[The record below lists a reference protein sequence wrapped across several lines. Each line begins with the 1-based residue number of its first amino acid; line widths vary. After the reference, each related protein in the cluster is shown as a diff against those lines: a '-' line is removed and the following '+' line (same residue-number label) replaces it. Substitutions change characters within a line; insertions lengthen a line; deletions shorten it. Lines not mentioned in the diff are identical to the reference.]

1 MKTIMEE
8 MNNAGYKNSLNK
20 QLEKSYNEE
29 LKDNDFKEF
38 VSKIKAKDEVLMKYT
53 SSLKESFCEYKH
65 CMNCKNLLDC
75 KNKIE
80 GYAYLPK
87 KTKESLEF
95 NYKACKYKEKLN
107 KETKYLNNVYM
118 LDMPDF
124 IKDARFKE
132 IYTNGKKRV
141 KTINYVTSFASEY
154 PAVNKKGLFLNGNF
168 GAGKTYL
175 IMALLNEL
183 ALKGHKSAVVFWPEF
198 LRNLKSSFGTDY
210 EEKFEK
216 IKKSPLLLI
225 DDIGAEN
232 LTAWSRDEVL
242 CPIIQYR
249 MEQSLI
255 TFFTSNFD
263 LEGLEEHLSMTGTN
277 ADKIKAKRIIE
288 RINQMTDKIEMI
300 SENLR
305 K

>member
-8 MNNAGYKNSLNK
+8 MKDAGYKNSLNK
-20 QLEKSYNEE
+20 ELEKNYNEE
-29 LKDNDFKEF
+29 LKDNNFKEF
-38 VSKIKAKDEVLMKYT
+38 VSKIKTKDEILMKYT
-53 SSLKESFCEYKH
+53 SSLKESFCEYNH
-65 CMNCKNLLDC
+65 CMNCKSILEC

-87 KTKESLEF
+87 KINDSLEF

-124 IKDARFKE
+124 IKEARFKN
-132 IYTNGKKRV
+132 IYTKDQNRFEAFNYI
-141 KTINYVTSFASEY
+141 INFEKEY
-154 PAVNKKGLFLNGNF
+154 PNREKGLFLSGNF
-168 GAGKTYL
+168 GSGKTYFIASL
-175 IMALLNEL
+175 FNEL
-183 ALKGHKSAVVFWPEF
+183 ALKERKSAIIFWPEF

-216 IKKSPLLLI
+216 IRKSPLLLI

-242 CPIIQYR
+242 CPIMQYR
-249 MEQSLI
+249 MEEKLP
-255 TFFTSNFD
+255 TFFTSNFNID
-263 LEGLEEHLSMTGTN
+263 ELEEHLSMTGTT
-277 ADKIKAKRIIE
+277 ADKVKAKRIIE
-288 RINQMTDKIEMI
+288 RINQMTDKIEMK
-300 SENLR
+300 SKNLR

>member
-8 MNNAGYKNSLNK
+8 MKDAGYKNSLNK
-20 QLEKSYNEE
+20 ELEKNYNEE
-29 LKDNDFKEF
+29 LKDNNFKEF
-38 VSKIKAKDEVLMKYT
+38 VSKIKTKDEILMKYT
-53 SSLKESFCEYKH
+53 SSLKESFCEYNH
-65 CMNCKNLLDC
+65 CMNCKSILEC

-87 KTKESLEF
+87 KINDSLEF

-124 IKDARFKE
+124 IKEARFKN
-132 IYTNGKKRV
+132 IYTKDQNRFEAFNYI
-141 KTINYVTSFASEY
+141 INFEKEY
-154 PAVNKKGLFLNGNF
+154 PNREKGLFLSGNF
-168 GAGKTYL
+168 GSGKTYFIASL
-175 IMALLNEL
+175 FNEL
-183 ALKGHKSAVVFWPEF
+183 ALKERKSAIIFWPEF

-242 CPIIQYR
+242 CPIMQYR
-249 MEQSLI
+249 MEEKLP
-255 TFFTSNFD
+255 TFFTSNFNID
-263 LEGLEEHLSMTGTN
+263 ELEEHLSMTGTT
-277 ADKIKAKRIIE
+277 ADKVKAKRIIE
-288 RINQMTDKIEMI
+288 RINQMTDKIEMK
-300 SENLR
+300 SKNLR